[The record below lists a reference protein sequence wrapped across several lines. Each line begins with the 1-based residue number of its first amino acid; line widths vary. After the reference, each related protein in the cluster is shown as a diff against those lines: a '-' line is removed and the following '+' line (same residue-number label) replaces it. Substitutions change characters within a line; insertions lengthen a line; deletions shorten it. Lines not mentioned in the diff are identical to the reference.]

1 MRNLLKSKN
10 TGKAQKKNTKKNNCK
25 KRKICQKWKTQKKKK
40 RCVCDPPC
48 WGSGLLTGQTQEHQG
63 HKSTRNYLPIHMPN
77 CHFWR
82 FFLVFFWNKITRNH
96 IINPISFH
104 LWQDTGPPGVYS
116 VVLFQWQVKWLACGP
131 HGVLKAKACRQLTK
145 TMIVWWK
152 HRWSIIAFFFWHWR
166 PPKPAKRSEPGFL
179 LASMQLNKI
188 PSFRPLC

>member
-1 MRNLLKSKN
+1 M
-10 TGKAQKKNTKKNNCK
+10 KNTKKEK
-25 KRKICQKWKTQKKKK
+25 KMCLWPPLLGVGSADRADPRTPRPQKH
-40 RCVCDPPC
+40 
-48 WGSGLLTGQTQEHQG
+48 QELFANTYA
-63 HKSTRNYLPIHMPN
+63 KLP
-77 CHFWR
+77 FLA